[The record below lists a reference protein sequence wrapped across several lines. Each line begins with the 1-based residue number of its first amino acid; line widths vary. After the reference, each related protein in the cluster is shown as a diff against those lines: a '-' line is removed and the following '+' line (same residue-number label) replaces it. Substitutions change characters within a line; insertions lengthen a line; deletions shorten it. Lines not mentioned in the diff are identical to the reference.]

1 MFLGFLNSK
10 IVLYF
15 LRSIASPKRGGYI
28 SLDVGTLSEVPIPV
42 FSSSSKTKIS
52 KIVQSILECNKND
65 KKILELEN
73 DLNNEIFNSYD
84 FTDEELDFLKKS

>member
-1 MFLGFLNSK
+1 MEKLL
-10 IVLYF
+10 
-15 LRSIASPKRGGYI
+15 
-28 SLDVGTLSEVPIPV
+28 
-42 FSSSSKTKIS
+42 SSKTKIS